1 MLPQRKRI
9 SLSTEVAKQRPPCL
23 TIFTI
28 GLCSLVDP
36 SLTTTQSLQN
46 LGRNWG
52 LDVMRPDWCLKRE
65 KATKNK
71 LKKQRKEG
79 RLTNTS
85 AVIFSPLLNLIAVK
99 NNRSTKRGTFPSIRQ
114 PSKEGCLL
122 IPNINIKA
130 RFTISITYI
139 YCLYNKMKITRS
151 KIWIWCSR
159 DMIDISLVSCA
170 HSLDIVLATL
180 TYNPYLPATEKLVHA
195 FITSRLDY
203 CNSLLYGLL

>member
-52 LDVMRPDWCLKRE
+52 LDVMRRDWCLKRE

-71 LKKQRKEG
+71 LKKQRKAKEG

-85 AVIFSPLLNLIAVK
+85 AAVFSPLLNLIAVK
-99 NNRSTKRGTFPSIRQ
+99 NNRSTKRDTFPSIRQ
-114 PSKEGCLL
+114 PSKKAVYWYSIL
-122 IPNINIKA
+122 ILKPGLQSQSRIFIVYIIKWKLHVQ
-130 RFTISITYI
+130 RYEFDVLVIWLISHSF
-139 YCLYNKMKITRS
+139 LALTR
-151 KIWIWCSR
+151 
-159 DMIDISLVSCA
+159 
-170 HSLDIVLATL
+170 
-180 TYNPYLPATEKLVHA
+180 
-195 FITSRLDY
+195 
-203 CNSLLYGLL
+203 

>member
-1 MLPQRKRI
+1 MLLQHKRI
-9 SLSTEVAKQRPPCL
+9 SLSTEVAEQRPPCL

-28 GLCSLVDP
+28 GLFSLVDP

-99 NNRSTKRGTFPSIRQ
+99 NNRSTKRGTFLQSNSPPRGAVYWYPILILKPGLQSQ
-114 PSKEGCLL
+114 PRIFIVYIIKWKLHVQRYEFDVLVIWL
-122 IPNINIKA
+122 I
-130 RFTISITYI
+130 SH
-139 YCLYNKMKITRS
+139 L
-151 KIWIWCSR
+151 
-159 DMIDISLVSCA
+159 
-170 HSLDIVLATL
+170 LDIVLATL
-180 TYNPYLPATEKLVHA
+180 TYNPYLPAAEKLVHA